1 MLDDSMFHKAEG
13 SVTNRRV
20 YVSPLKTGCTRK
32 NLMIKEPVFNSDRRS
47 LHWPA
52 AWPKHV
58 ILCSFTSKAARRDR
72 IMAIEPGKVK
82 RQEIKM
88 LNRKLLEV
96 SGVMNVES
104 FDSEEFLLET
114 EFGYLMIKGQNL
126 HIKNLS
132 LEQGLVAIEGLVN
145 ELAYLDTNSQGK
157 PKGFFGK
164 LFK

>member
-1 MLDDSMFHKAEG
+1 MVE
-13 SVTNRRV
+13 
-20 YVSPLKTGCTRK
+20 PLKT
-32 NLMIKEPVFNSDRRS
+32 
-47 LHWPA
+47 
-52 AWPKHV
+52 
-58 ILCSFTSKAARRDR
+58 
-72 IMAIEPGKVK
+72 K

-114 EFGYLMIKGQNL
+114 ECGFLIIKGMNL

-132 LEQGLVAIEGLVN
+132 LEQGLVAIEGTVN
-145 ELAYLDTNSQGK
+145 ELTYVEAHSQEK
-157 PKGFFGK
+157 TKGFLAK